1 MTEARRVGSDYP
13 GFVERSGRRYS
24 GSVDTDREGMIE
36 HFQPFDNRRAIEEE
50 LGIEPAKGELT
61 MSTDQNEWA
70 PSTDLVPYRWLG
82 DLKAKL
88 RKEILAEEK
97 PSNRPGDGA
106 AKSESVADIYA
117 SSPLAPILIEALDHR
132 PGDLTSGDF
141 QRGYF
146 AALTVT
152 HIRGAAA
159 LERFAVS
166 DERELI
172 AAVAGD
178 RGISSVQADALAEEL
193 IALGFSRSPQLTEW
207 EYGWRSF
214 FSNGEEYEWLVT
226 HSRADAEQQMK
237 DYQEEEEADFVG
249 KDSEGRL
256 TYSLWRRR
264 KSEAGPWERVEE
276 TTDGQ
281 D

>member
-1 MTEARRVGSDYP
+1 MTESTASPSVEELLRRVEGVADSWKQA
-13 GFVERSGRRYS
+13 ERSFS
-24 GSVDTDREGMIE
+24 DSDFDSDGSLAVPHAVGSLAVHEIQALAKELREA
-36 HFQPFDNRRAIEEE
+36 Q
-50 LGIEPAKGELT
+50 EPAAT
-61 MSTDQNEWA
+61 
-70 PSTDLVPYRWLG
+70 P
-82 DLKAKL
+82 
-88 RKEILAEEK
+88 
-97 PSNRPGDGA
+97 RPGDGA
-106 AKSESVADIYA
+106 AMSGSVADIYA

-159 LERFAVS
+159 LENFAAS

-178 RGISSVQADALAEEL
+178 RGISSVQADALADEL
-193 IALGFSRSPQLTEW
+193 IALGFSRSPKLTEW

-214 FSNGEEYEWLVT
+214 FPNGEEYEWLAT
-226 HSRADAEQQMK
+226 HSREDAEQQIR
-237 DYQEEEEADFVG
+237 DFQEEEDASFAAKD
-249 KDSEGRL
+249 DSEGKL
-256 TYSLWRRR
+256 TYSLWRRQ
-264 KSEAGPWERVEE
+264 KSKAGAWERVEE
-276 TTDGQ
+276 TNDGQ